1 MRRLQS
7 VPKRTMM
14 KTVSA
19 ILAGGATLL
28 LTACSPGYSNVPTNT
43 IPPTTPAVTPNACN
57 LLSADNVTAA
67 LGTSTWKSDY
77 STPAFQVSQSQS
89 FGGAG
94 TPIGQCRYSVSDGRT
109 LVVTV
114 YPGTPLASLGYDIG
128 TSATSTSAPVVKE
141 SATSGIIALMSG
153 QNAIEIALDRA
164 DISSASRS
172 TELESLAQQ
181 VTR

>member
-7 VPKRTMM
+7 VPHRTMM
-14 KTVSA
+14 KAISA

-28 LTACSPGYSNVPTNT
+28 LTACSPGYSDVPTNT
-43 IPPTTPAVTPNACN
+43 VPPTTPDVTPNACSM
-57 LLSADNVTAA
+57 LSATAVSSA
-67 LGTSTWKSDY
+67 LGTSTWSSDY
-77 STPAFQVSQSQS
+77 STPAFQVSQTGS

-94 TPIGQCRYSVSDGRT
+94 TPIGQCRYTVSDGRS

-128 TSATSTSAPVVKE
+128 PSVSSSTAPIVKE

-153 QNAIEIALDRA
+153 QDAVEIALDSA
-164 DISSASRS
+164 DISAASR
-172 TELESLAQQ
+172 TTTLESLAQQ
-181 VTR
+181 VAH